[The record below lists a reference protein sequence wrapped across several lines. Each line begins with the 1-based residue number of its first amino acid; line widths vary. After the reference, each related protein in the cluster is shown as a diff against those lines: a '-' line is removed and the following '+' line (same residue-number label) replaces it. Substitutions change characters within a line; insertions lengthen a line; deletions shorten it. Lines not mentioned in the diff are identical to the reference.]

1 MYVLLEYING
11 HVTIISVRYIELP
24 KLKMLFLILLFVLG
38 LLYILF
44 SRQSLSSQPK
54 KRRVRK
60 PVASLTEDDIK
71 YNMKNLHVPRTTGL
85 LFKLLINFMYTRLGK
100 NVVFP
105 YFMKKSGLKS
115 FDGVLLP
122 EEPTY
127 APLVNCD
134 ASSGGEDVTTSNEEE
149 IDKMMKADAKRSNG
163 HPKPVTVADYIQ
175 GYQSHKFTP
184 LEVSNC

>member
-1 MYVLLEYING
+1 M
-11 HVTIISVRYIELP
+11 HYIEL
-24 KLKMLFLILLFVLG
+24 LKMMFFLVLLFVLG

-44 SRQSLSSQPK
+44 SRQPLSSQPI

-105 YFMKKSGLKS
+105 YFMKKSGLLL

-127 APLVNCD
+127 VPLVNCEP
-134 ASSGGEDVTTSNEEE
+134 AASGGKGATTSNEEE
-149 IDKMMKADAKRSNG
+149 IDKLMKVDAKRSTD

-184 LEVSNC
+184 LEVSNCYCYTI